1 MINTTDL
8 YSFLKLK
15 YNKRNN
21 LPLDTRIETFMDFN
35 LAILTDLS
43 VYSNEYIKLINTN
56 HEERLKFCNSITN
69 LLDLPFKM
77 IRNTKNI

>member
-21 LPLDTRIETFMDFN
+21 LPLDTGIETFMDFN
-35 LAILTDLS
+35 LEILADLS
-43 VYSNEYIKLINTN
+43 VYSAEYVTLINTD
-56 HEERLKFCNSITN
+56 HEERLKFCDSITN

-77 IRNTKNI
+77 IK